1 MTIALAAVLGLASFV
16 AAAPAPRPSPPSKQT
31 RALTVKILTS
41 TPKTLIV
48 SPDGEFS
55 AVDGEN
61 AITVWSLPMGKPKFL
76 IDRPDVKGASSRDK
90 YLFKAM
96 SFSPDGRHLMAELRR
111 FKANAAGEFDA
122 VHASVVLISVVEEKT
137 VRILHSIEGRCF
149 SGPVLTMC
157 PDVVKSYFSADARH
171 AIIWTNQV
179 LSGDAKVE
187 YRIETVL
194 AVYALDGTKLVGENQ
209 ILVRF
214 PASGR
219 SQEVEKSSRRMM
231 DFAGVD
237 MDGRMLAIVSDAGSC
252 AVKDFETGKRI
263 AFLDDCTE
271 DDMPAM
277 HRTAAVINS
286 ETSPAPFFKVWGF
299 DGNLRAKIPDE
310 DGDAYALR
318 GHALTRDARYALHY
332 RSKTYNAPSGEV
344 ALWDLKTGVKISS
357 GSAPEFDSG
366 YTLGMTPDHKH
377 VFFNHDR
384 KLHYASLDVGVPLA
398 PEEKLFIASVD
409 ETALSAAPA
418 PAAASAPAPAANF
431 DQPPASKTATDADA
445 YAVVVG
451 IEKYRQASIPVV
463 DFAARDAKT
472 MYDYLTGAMGYDPKN
487 VLLMTNE
494 QATKTDL
501 EKNLGSWL
509 KNRVG
514 AKSRVFVYYAGH
526 GAPNPTTG
534 EGYLMP
540 YEADAS
546 YLEDTA
552 YPVAKLYA
560 SLGKLPTKSITVV
573 LDACFSG
580 QGARSLI
587 AKGARPLV
595 AVVQAKSASNSVV
608 LSASAANQISS
619 SDPER
624 RHGLF
629 SSRLFQAL
637 HGAADAD
644 GDGNVTTAEVYE
656 FVLPAVERAARLQ
669 NQEQTPTLSP
679 SLAAVKA
686 EPGLPWIVLEKKGA
700 KP

>member
-1 MTIALAAVLGLASFV
+1 MTISLAAVLGLVSFV
-16 AAAPAPRPSPPSKQT
+16 AAAPAPRSSPPSD
-31 RALTVKILTS
+31 RIRPLTVKILTS
-41 TPKTLIV
+41 TPDTLTV

-55 AVDGEN
+55 AVEGEN

-90 YLFKAM
+90 YLFKPK
-96 SFSPDGRHLMAELRR
+96 SFSPDGKYLMAELRR
-111 FKANAAGEFDA
+111 FLTNAAGEYQG
-122 VHASVVLISVVEEKT
+122 VHVSVVLISVVEEKT
-137 VRILHSIEGRCF
+137 VRTLHSFEGRCVARD
-149 SGPVLTMC
+149 GPSLC
-157 PDVVKSYFSADARH
+157 PEIVSAKFSADARH
-171 AIIWTNQV
+171 VIIWTNRF
-179 LSGDAKVE
+179 LSGNAFVE
-187 YRIETVL
+187 YRYETVL
-194 AVYALDGTKLVGENQ
+194 AVYALDGTKLVDETQ
-209 ILVRF
+209 VVVRF
-214 PASGR
+214 PGSNR
-219 SQEVEKSSRRMM
+219 SMEVEKASRRMM

-271 DDMPAM
+271 EDLPTM
-277 HRTAAVINS
+277 HGTAAVINS

-299 DGNLRAKIPDE
+299 DGTLRAKIPDE
-310 DGDAYALR
+310 DGDAYQLR

-332 RSKTYNAPSGEV
+332 RSKTYNAPSGDV
-344 ALWDLKTGVKISS
+344 SLWDLKTGVKISS
-357 GSAPEFDSG
+357 GSAPEFSSG
-366 YTLGMTPDHKH
+366 YTLKMTPDHKH
-377 VFFNHDR
+377 VFFEHDR
-384 KLHYASLDVGVPLA
+384 KLHYATIDAGVPLA

-409 ETALSAAPA
+409 ETALAAAPA
-418 PAAASAPAPAANF
+418 PAAASAPAPATNF
-431 DQPPASKTATDADA
+431 DQPPASKTAANADA
-445 YAVVVG
+445 YAVVIG

-463 DFAARDAKT
+463 DYAARDAKT

-595 AVVQAKSASNSVV
+595 SVVQAKSSSNSVV